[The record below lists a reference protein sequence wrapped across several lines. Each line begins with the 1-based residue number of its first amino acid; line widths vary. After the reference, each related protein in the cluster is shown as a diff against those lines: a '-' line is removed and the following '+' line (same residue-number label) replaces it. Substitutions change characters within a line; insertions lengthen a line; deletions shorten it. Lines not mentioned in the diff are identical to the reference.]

1 MYKVLLTDDGEIWQK
16 TDNKDFFDFSKESLV
31 ENGFEVFDD
40 MLLPADYPGNIVT
53 EYEAKFRELGKPI
66 YCLKARIAK

>member
-1 MYKVLLTDDGEIWQK
+1 M
-16 TDNKDFFDFSKESLV
+16 

-40 MLLPADYPGNIVT
+40 MILPADYPGNIVT